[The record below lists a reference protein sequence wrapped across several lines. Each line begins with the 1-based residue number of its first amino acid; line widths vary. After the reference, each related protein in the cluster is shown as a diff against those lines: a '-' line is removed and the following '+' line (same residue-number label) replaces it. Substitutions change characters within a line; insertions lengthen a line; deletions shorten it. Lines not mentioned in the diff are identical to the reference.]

1 MNAKQKTPNSELA
14 AIILA
19 AGKGTRM
26 KSSLAKVL
34 HPLRGRPM
42 LTYPVAVA
50 REVGAADIAV
60 VVGHQALLIEE
71 AVNDRDLAFVRQREQ
86 LGTGHAVL
94 QARDH
99 FRNFKGT
106 ILILCGDVPLLR
118 ASTVRELL
126 ARHRSGKAAVTVMT
140 TLLEDPAAYGR
151 VVKGPGD
158 RILRIVEAR
167 DAREEEKKIREINTG
182 IYCVEAPFLFE
193 AVAAIDNNNAQKEYY
208 LTDIVAI
215 AIARGKRAQSFIAPD
230 PLEVMGINSREDL
243 EKAQSVMEK
252 GQTNP

>member
-1 MNAKQKTPNSELA
+1 MNAKRQTPNPELA

-34 HPLRGRPM
+34 HSLHGRP
-42 LTYPVAVA
+42 LLRYPVAVA
-50 REVGAADIAV
+50 REVGSADIAV
-60 VVGHQALLIEE
+60 VVGHQAQLIEE
-71 AVNDRDLAFVRQREQ
+71 TMEGDDLVFVHQREQ

-126 ARHRSGKAAVTVMT
+126 DRHRSGKAVVTVMT

-151 VVKGPGD
+151 VVTGTDD

-167 DAREEEKKIREINTG
+167 DATEEEKKIREINTG

-193 AVAAIDNNNAQKEYY
+193 AVAAIDNKNAQKEYY

-215 AIARGKRAQSFIAPD
+215 AIARGKKAQSFIAAD
-230 PLEVMGINSREDL
+230 PLEVMGINSIEDL
-243 EKAQSVMEK
+243 EKAERVMEK
-252 GQTNP
+252 RQTDD